1 MTMDERQETSE
12 RADPPTFAE
21 IREIMA
27 DAGRKYQKIASMMAE
42 NEERARKNEERVQ
55 RNEERVQRNEER
67 VRRNEERARAR
78 AKRYEAKARKD
89 AAALRET
96 VEETARQMRETDRQ
110 MQETDRRLDRTE
122 SFFTSQWGKLME
134 SLVEGDLVPLL
145 NGRGIAV
152 ESTHQRREGRRNG
165 EHFEF
170 DILAV
175 NRRDVVVVEVKTTLR
190 SEDVKHFLS
199 KLSKFTDWAR
209 EYRGRRILGAVAYL
223 KSDSAVTTYA
233 ERQGLF
239 VIRAT
244 GSSASIVNAED
255 FEPRSFA

>member
-1 MTMDERQETSE
+1 MTTHETTERT
-12 RADPPTFAE
+12 DPPTFAE
-21 IREIMA
+21 IRESLA
-27 DAGRKYQKIASMMAE
+27 DAGRRYREIAALMAE
-42 NEERARKNEERVQ
+42 NEARARKNE
-55 RNEERVQRNEER
+55 
-67 VRRNEERARAR
+67 ARAM
-78 AKRYEAKARKD
+78 KNEAKAERGM
-89 AAALRET
+89 AALQRAMAET
-96 VEETARQMRETDRQ
+96 DRRMRETDRQ
-110 MQETDRRLDRTE
+110 MKDTDRRMKDTDRQLKETDRQLKKTE
-122 SFFTSQWGKLME
+122 SYFTSQWGKLME

-152 ESTHQRREGRRNG
+152 ESTQERRKGRRNG

-190 SEDVKHFLS
+190 SEDVTRFLT
-199 KLSKFTDWAR
+199 KLSAFTDWLR
-209 EYRGRRILGAVAYL
+209 EYRGKRVLGAVAYL

-233 ERQGLF
+233 ERRGLF

-244 GSSASIVNAED
+244 GSSASIRNAED

>member
-1 MTMDERQETSE
+1 MTTPETTERTE
-12 RADPPTFAE
+12 RTDPPTFAE
-21 IREIMA
+21 IRESLA
-27 DAGRKYQKIASMMAE
+27 DAGRRYREIAALMAE
-42 NEERARKNEERVQ
+42 NEARARKNE
-55 RNEERVQRNEER
+55 
-67 VRRNEERARAR
+67 
-78 AKRYEAKARKD
+78 AKAERRM
-89 AAALRET
+89 AALQR
-96 VEETARQMRETDRQ
+96 AMAETDRQ
-110 MQETDRRLDRTE
+110 MKDTDRQLKRTE
-122 SFFTSQWGKLME
+122 SIFTSPWEKLLE

-152 ESTHQRREGRRNG
+152 ESTQERRKGRRNG

-190 SEDVKHFLS
+190 SEDVTRFLT
-199 KLSKFTDWAR
+199 KLSAFTDWAR
-209 EYRGRRILGAVAYL
+209 EYRGKRVLGAVAYL

-233 ERQGLF
+233 ERRGLF

-244 GSSASIVNAED
+244 GSSASIRNAED